1 MVHMLGVFFM
11 IVDVSYFPSGKV
23 VETLQ
28 ILGMY
33 GKRSDGIKPDWL
45 RKETA
50 EVESSDTTVGMK
62 QLRQLPC

>member
-1 MVHMLGVFFM
+1 MLGVFFM

-33 GKRSDGIKPDWL
+33 GKRSDGKNRIGSEKKQ
-45 RKETA
+45 RKWNPQIQ
-50 EVESSDTTVGMK
+50 
-62 QLRQLPC
+62 QLR